1 METENN
7 AWSGITASLNALQD
21 QTLTSVLA
29 DSLLGYDGNYVI
41 QAPASAYTTLCAY
54 FPLIETVVQDQTG
67 KHFRLNLEPSVPMGT
82 DSVTMRMQLG
92 ASNLT

>member
-41 QAPASAYTTLCAY
+41 QAPASAYTTLVNVSD
-54 FPLIETVVQDQTG
+54 L
-67 KHFRLNLEPSVPMGT
+67 GT
-82 DSVTMRMQLG
+82 PG
-92 ASNLT
+92 AANPACD